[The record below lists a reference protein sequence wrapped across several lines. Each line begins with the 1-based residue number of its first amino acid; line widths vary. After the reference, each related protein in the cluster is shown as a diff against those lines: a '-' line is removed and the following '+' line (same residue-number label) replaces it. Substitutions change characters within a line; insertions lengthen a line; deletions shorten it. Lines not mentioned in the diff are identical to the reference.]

1 MSQGKFQQYMRSGPY
16 YRDSAIEIAVKF
28 AQVRGCIPTN
38 NAENPKDLISHAL
51 ETAQKNS
58 TKTPTVQTV
67 CKIAFGTAGK
77 ADSGY
82 GRSTSIRKQQKK
94 NKKHGRSHASD
105 NKGLSAIM

>member
-1 MSQGKFQQYMRSGPY
+1 MSQGKFQQYMRNGHY

-28 AQVRGCIPTN
+28 AQVRGCITTN
-38 NAENPKDLISHAL
+38 STDNPKELISNAL
-51 ETAQKNS
+51 ETAQRNS

-94 NKKHGRSHASD
+94 NKKYGRPHPSD
-105 NKGLSAIM
+105 SKDLSAIM